1 MFIDRVLARF
11 KIQTKVLVFILP
23 FVISISA
30 VGLTGLYASSMLQG
44 RMDISNTVL
53 QTLSGFKQVYV
64 GMTRFL
70 QDTNEETRAALEQEL
85 ATQSAALAAA
95 GEGLAGQ
102 EGEAEIRKAIAG
114 TAAVTT
120 RVAELWTS
128 YQQEVDL
135 RKGIE
140 TDLAAL
146 TNERNK
152 LLDYA
157 TTVRDGLV
165 ADEAKAK
172 GLLREAERLTR
183 GANTISKIV
192 SDFNN
197 LTAPAE
203 KMELIK
209 REFPALETAAAE
221 VNEALSVDQK
231 VVGSAITD
239 SLVQIKRQL
248 DTGVFNDQ
256 TIGVVDRAVNI
267 MRPAGIKLQGAS
279 TMKSREATQ
288 VFGSLDQPMAAATA
302 LLDAARALVEVVNAA
317 DSRAARLLGRPT
329 DENRLALA
337 EALAAVKV
345 SADGLGA
352 KAPGSDD
359 VKARI
364 AAILPLAG
372 SVDTRA
378 GELVSLSVERL
389 AAYQAAASDID
400 GIWQDLTR
408 FAALQRDA
416 AGTARDAVDQISLTA
431 TLLGVVIAIFA
442 GIGLVVTFKGP
453 INQIT
458 AAMRRLASG
467 DLEASV
473 AADGRADEI
482 GEMARALGIFKEN
495 ALAKIRVEEENAR
508 TRAAADAERKANEAQ
523 KLENEQQVE
532 YAVRALAQGLE
543 RLASGDVSATIDTP
557 FTGSLDRLRLDF
569 NRSLTRLQD
578 TIRQI
583 QSNVGAIQ
591 GNVRQ
596 MAHSTDE
603 LSRRTENQAASL
615 EETAA
620 AVNEVTSNVRA
631 AAEKAREAN
640 GIVQET
646 KRNAETSSRV
656 VTDAVSAMTRIEQAS
671 GQIEQIIDVIED
683 IAFQTNLLALNAG
696 VEAARA
702 GEAGK
707 GFAVVAQEVRELAQR
722 SGRAANEIKALI
734 HTSATEVGAGA
745 KLVQQTGEALGTIA
759 VQITEITAHV
769 EAITAMS
776 RDQSVALQEVNSAV
790 GQMDQMTQQN
800 AAMVEETSAA
810 SRMLADEAD
819 QLVSLLTEFRVEHGR
834 RDEGSA
840 RAA

>member
-1 MFIDRVLARF
+1 MFIDRLLARF

-30 VGLTGLYASSMLQG
+30 VGLTGLYASNMLQG

-64 GMTRFL
+64 SMTRFL
-70 QDTNEETRAALEQEL
+70 QNTNDGTRAALDQEL

-95 GEGLAGQ
+95 AEGLAGQ
-102 EGEAEIRKAIAG
+102 EGEAEIRNAIAG

-120 RVAELWTS
+120 RAADLWTGH
-128 YQQEVDL
+128 QEEVAL
-135 RKGIE
+135 RHAMEADIV
-140 TDLAAL
+140 AL
-146 TNERNK
+146 MGERDR
-152 LLDYA
+152 LLQYA
-157 TTVRDGLV
+157 TTVRDGLA

-183 GANTISKIV
+183 GANSISKIV

-197 LTAPAE
+197 LTVPAE
-203 KMELIK
+203 KMELIQ
-209 REFPALETAAAE
+209 REFKALEIASTE
-221 VNEALSVDQK
+221 VNEALPVDQK

-239 SLVQIKRQL
+239 SLVQIKKQL

-279 TMKSREATQ
+279 TMKSRQATQ
-288 VFGSLDQPMAAATA
+288 VFGSLDKPMAEATA
-302 LLDAARALVEVVNAA
+302 LLDATRDVVGVVNATE
-317 DSRAARLLGRPT
+317 SRSARFLGQPSQ
-329 DENRLALA
+329 DNLDALKQALA
-337 EALAAVKV
+337 SIRATVEALGAVAA
-345 SADGLGA
+345 
-352 KAPGSDD
+352 GSQD
-359 VKARI
+359 VKSRI
-364 AAILPLAG
+364 DAVLPLAG
-372 SVDTRA
+372 AIETHADA
-378 GELVSLSVERL
+378 LVALSAERL
-389 AAYQAAASDID
+389 AAYEAAAADID
-400 GIWQDLTR
+400 AIWLDLTR
-408 FAALQRDA
+408 FAAVQRDA

-431 TLLGVVIAIFA
+431 TALGVIIALFA
-442 GIGLVVTFKGP
+442 GVGLVVTFKGP

-482 GEMARALGIFKEN
+482 GEMAQALGVFREN
-495 ALAKIRVEEENAR
+495 ALAKIRVEEESEK
-508 TRAAADAERKANEAQ
+508 TRATAEAERVANEAQ
-523 KLENEQQVE
+523 KRESEQQVE
-532 YAVRALAQGLE
+532 FAVKALAEGLE

-557 FTGSLDRLRLDF
+557 FMGGLERLRLDF

-631 AAEKAREAN
+631 AADKAREAN

-646 KRNAETSSRV
+646 KRNAESSSKV
-656 VTDAVSAMTRIEQAS
+656 VTDAVTAMSRIEQAS

-734 HTSATEVGAGA
+734 HTSSTEVGAGA
-745 KLVQQTGEALGTIA
+745 KLVQQTGQALNIIA
-759 VQITEITAHV
+759 GQITEITSHV
-769 EAITAMS
+769 EAIAAMS

-790 GQMDQMTQQN
+790 GQMDQLTQQN

-819 QLVSLLTEFRVEHGR
+819 QLVSLLTEFRVEADQQR
-834 RDEGSA
+834 FGS

>member
-1 MFIDRVLARF
+1 MLIDRVLARF

-70 QDTNEETRAALEQEL
+70 QDTNEETRTALEQEL
-85 ATQSAALAAA
+85 ATQSAALTAA
-95 GEGLAGQ
+95 GAGLTGQ
-102 EGEAEIRKAIAG
+102 EGEAEIQKAIAG
-114 TAAVTT
+114 TAAVTNK
-120 RVAELWTS
+120 AADLWTS
-128 YQQEVDL
+128 YQQEVTL
-135 RKGIE
+135 RQGIE
-140 TDLAAL
+140 TDIAAL
-146 TNERNK
+146 MDERNK
-152 LLDYA
+152 LLGYA

-197 LTAPAE
+197 LTVPTE
-203 KMELIK
+203 KMEFIK
-209 REFPALETAAAE
+209 REYPALETAAAE
-221 VNEALSVDQK
+221 VNEALPVDQK

-279 TMKSREATQ
+279 TMKSRQATQ

-302 LLDAARALVEVVNAA
+302 LLDAARDLVEVVNAA
-317 DSRAARLLGRPT
+317 DSRAARLLGRPSEET
-329 DENRLALA
+329 RLALA

-345 SADGLGA
+345 SADGLVT
-352 KAPGSDD
+352 KASGSED

-364 AAILPLAG
+364 AAIMPLAA
-372 SVDTRA
+372 SIETKA
-378 GELVSLSVERL
+378 SELVALSAERL
-389 AAYQAAASDID
+389 TAYQAAAADID
-400 GIWQDLTR
+400 AIWQDLTR

-416 AGTARDAVDQISLTA
+416 AGSARDAVDQISLTA
-431 TLLGVVIAIFA
+431 TLLGVLIAIFA

-453 INQIT
+453 ITQIT

-467 DLEASV
+467 DLEASI

-482 GEMARALGIFKEN
+482 GEMARALSVFKEN
-495 ALAKIRVEEENAR
+495 AIAKIRVEAESEK
-508 TRAAADAERKANEAQ
+508 TRAAAEADRLANEAQ
-523 KLENEQQVE
+523 KREVEQQVE
-532 YAVRALAQGLE
+532 FAVRALAEGLE
-543 RLASGDVSATIDTP
+543 RLASGDVSTTIETP
-557 FTGSLDRLRLDF
+557 FNGGLDRLRLDF

-640 GIVQET
+640 GIVQMT
-646 KRNAETSSRV
+646 KRNAETSSKV
-656 VTDAVSAMTRIEQAS
+656 VNDAVTAMSRIEQAS

-722 SGRAANEIKALI
+722 SGRAANEIKTLI
-734 HTSATEVGAGA
+734 HTSSTEVGAGA
-745 KLVQQTGEALGTIA
+745 KLVQQTGQALGTIA
-759 VQITEITAHV
+759 SQITEITGHV
-769 EAITAMS
+769 EAIAAMS

-790 GQMDQMTQQN
+790 GQMDQLTQQN

-819 QLVSLLTEFRVEHGR
+819 QLVSLLTEFRVEADR
-834 RDEGSA
+834 QRFGS